1 MALALS
7 GNGLLEVLES
17 RSGEIYS
24 LGHVTMLD
32 KSLFCNTSHEW
43 LRSWRRCTEK
53 GLVSEEKS
61 AKQDYMREP
70 SSEILGSCIIEL
82 FEW

>member
-24 LGHVTMLD
+24 FGHVTMLD
-32 KSLFCNTSHEW
+32 KSLF
-43 LRSWRRCTEK
+43 
-53 GLVSEEKS
+53 V
-61 AKQDYMREP
+61 
-70 SSEILGSCIIEL
+70 ILSVE
-82 FEW
+82 